1 MPPLA
6 LTDAQLDIIR
16 NFAEPLNPDDRSAY
30 LERVAALLGDRE
42 LGDGIVSRMAQLAQ
56 AEFRR
61 LPAQI
66 NGRPHVG
73 KYA

>member
-1 MPPLA
+1 MPLA

-16 NFAEPLNPDDRSAY
+16 NFAEPLEPGQRGAY

-42 LGDGIVSRMAQLAQ
+42 IGDGIVSRMAQLAQ

-66 NGRPHVG
+66 NGRPHAG

>member
-1 MPPLA
+1 MPLA
-6 LTDAQLDIIR
+6 LTDDQLDIIR
-16 NFAEPLNPDDRSAY
+16 NFAEPLRPDQRDAY
-30 LERVAALLGDRE
+30 LQRVAALLGDRE

-56 AEFRR
+56 GEFRR